1 MIDDKLLPFVLCVA
15 TCSVFVGVNSCCV
28 TMDNTSFARLAGLC
42 KAMDDHSK
50 GIVGDL
56 QAELDKEEWNRR
68 DTYKKYMRMQYI
80 AKLEMHKNRESMQ
93 YKRIKMAAKM
103 VKAKTVDECDKLQ
116 ANFFRSREGLE
127 RYLRKEKVSRM

>member
-1 MIDDKLLPFVLCVA
+1 MLCVA

-56 QAELDKEEWNRR
+56 QAKLSLEEEMQLDKMKEYER
-68 DTYKKYMRMQYI
+68 MRYI
-80 AKLEMHKNRESMQ
+80 AKLEMHENWASMQ
-93 YKRIKMAAKM
+93 YKWKKHRTRNEKFIIRI
-103 VKAKTVDECDKLQ
+103 
-116 ANFFRSREGLE
+116 
-127 RYLRKEKVSRM
+127 

>member
-1 MIDDKLLPFVLCVA
+1 MAATCHLIVTLVSHSQLIQNLIDDKLLLLLPFVLCVA

-56 QAELDKEEWNRR
+56 QAKLDFEEKFRR
-68 DTYKKYMRMQYI
+68 DTFEKYGRTRHI
-80 AKLEMHKNRESMQ
+80 AKLLLHKNDASMDYTWKNGCQ
-93 YKRIKMAAKM
+93 DGQSKNR
-103 VKAKTVDECDKLQ
+103 
-116 ANFFRSREGLE
+116 G
-127 RYLRKEKVSRM
+127 